1 MQGKSAGEATDA
13 GTPADVAGRG
23 ARCGELRAVRG
34 ATDGA
39 EHSRKHRRVVAFLRR
54 IDGGVVRVS
63 DAFVVL
69 ATTPNATSTVIINGT
84 RPTNA
89 RGCNGRTSVQCG
101 SQASARAVSLR
112 YDLMSSAILAASPST
127 HSTHTKVR
135 ERAANDASTICED
148 VGDGPCMGDLTTVLM
163 QNRFDGSI
171 FVPRRLGQ
179 HISGPTLSGYIGI
192 DRVRSASVVA
202 CNARG
207 CTFTRHVLNFER
219 QRADDQLVG

>member
-1 MQGKSAGEATDA
+1 MQGKSAGEAPDADA
-13 GTPADVAGRG
+13 GAGRG

-34 ATDGA
+34 ATDGT

-69 ATTPNATSTVIINGT
+69 ATTPNATSTVSINGT
-84 RPTNA
+84 RPINA

-127 HSTHTKVR
+127 HSTHTNVR

-171 FVPRRLGQ
+171 FAFLGGSVDTYPVPRYRDTSESTGCEVHLWW
-179 HISGPTLSGYIGI
+179 HATP
-192 DRVRSASVVA
+192 VA
-202 CNARG
+202 VPSLAM
-207 CTFTRHVLNFER
+207 V
-219 QRADDQLVG
+219 